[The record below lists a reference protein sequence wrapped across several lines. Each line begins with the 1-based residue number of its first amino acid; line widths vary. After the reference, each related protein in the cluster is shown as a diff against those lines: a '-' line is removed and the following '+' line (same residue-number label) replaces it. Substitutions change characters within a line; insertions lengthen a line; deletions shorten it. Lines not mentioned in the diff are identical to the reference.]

1 MWLQMSLMPQRNIE
15 FVNPNW
21 CLAKQWQELCNSSK
35 NLERCIFSSFPLNLV
50 PRVWGIVPIGPSFLC
65 QPIGAFPQIWWSIKI
80 QISGIHLGNVFL
92 SSWKGHPKFS
102 PKNLENTWF
111 KTTWYTGLP
120 VRHSLQ
126 NTIVVCT
133 NERACSLNSVIA
145 ALSNMCCHW
154 SNLKQFGLAFNN
166 VLRREFVVSLN
177 RIPQK
182 HIQKVVDI

>member
-1 MWLQMSLMPQRNIE
+1 MSN
-15 FVNPNW
+15 
-21 CLAKQWQELCNSSK
+21 
-35 NLERCIFSSFPLNLV
+35 
-50 PRVWGIVPIGPSFLC
+50 LC
-65 QPIGAFPQIWWSIKI
+65 QCQKK
-80 QISGIHLGNVFL
+80 N
-92 SSWKGHPKFS
+92 SWRLFRWQGHHKFS
-102 PKNLENTWF
+102 PNNLENTWF

-166 VLRREFVVSLN
+166 VLRRELVVSLLSVLWASMGTKLLKAPSYVLCVHQTLAELYPTAWGSSKPYN
-177 RIPQK
+177 GTGKNYCSIAM
-182 HIQKVVDI
+182 D